1 MKSVDYIYY
10 LFFASVALLV
20 ILIILIRRSPLEKNT
35 KIVLYIL
42 SVRSPFMGLIVSL
55 IFHFKSKKQVRP

>member
-42 SVRSPFMGLIVSL
+42 SVLSPFMRLIVYL